1 MVHRLSAAQC
11 SPVQPSAGVSCVVGT
26 KTLPG
31 AGLCWAG
38 QVAPVAHCTAQLCHH
53 QHMTHITQLGLVC
66 STEKAGKGTQA
77 PGSRRVTVT
86 RGVAGAVIS
95 SSPHPPPKYQRTSEM
110 CFDKA
115 AGSLVDTKS
124 VHMLNVEPL
133 LPPGVGW
140 LSVGAQLW
148 RSSAGDRQGPSI
160 LEISNLDIDIHD
172 IPRRHLLAHSPC

>member
-1 MVHRLSAAQC
+1 MPRLQDVCCAA
-11 SPVQPSAGVSCVVGT
+11 P
-26 KTLPG
+26 
-31 AGLCWAG
+31 
-38 QVAPVAHCTAQLCHH
+38 
-53 QHMTHITQLGLVC
+53 
-66 STEKAGKGTQA
+66 
-77 PGSRRVTVT
+77 VTVT

-95 SSPHPPPKYQRTSEM
+95 CSPHPPPKYQRTSEM

-172 IPRRHLLAHSPC
+172 IPRRHLLAHFPC

>member
-1 MVHRLSAAQC
+1 MPRLQNVCCAA
-11 SPVQPSAGVSCVVGT
+11 P
-26 KTLPG
+26 
-31 AGLCWAG
+31 
-38 QVAPVAHCTAQLCHH
+38 
-53 QHMTHITQLGLVC
+53 
-66 STEKAGKGTQA
+66 
-77 PGSRRVTVT
+77 VTVT

-133 LPPGVGW
+133 LLPPGVGW

-160 LEISNLDIDIHD
+160 LEISNIDIDIHD

>member
-1 MVHRLSAAQC
+1 MPRLQNVCCAA
-11 SPVQPSAGVSCVVGT
+11 P
-26 KTLPG
+26 
-31 AGLCWAG
+31 
-38 QVAPVAHCTAQLCHH
+38 
-53 QHMTHITQLGLVC
+53 
-66 STEKAGKGTQA
+66 
-77 PGSRRVTVT
+77 VTVT

-160 LEISNLDIDIHD
+160 LEISNVGIDDYKLQCSAVGLFRWIGRSPRLINDIKC
-172 IPRRHLLAHSPC
+172 LETLS

>member
-1 MVHRLSAAQC
+1 
-11 SPVQPSAGVSCVVGT
+11 
-26 KTLPG
+26 
-31 AGLCWAG
+31 
-38 QVAPVAHCTAQLCHH
+38 
-53 QHMTHITQLGLVC
+53 
-66 STEKAGKGTQA
+66 
-77 PGSRRVTVT
+77 
-86 RGVAGAVIS
+86 
-95 SSPHPPPKYQRTSEM
+95 M

-133 LPPGVGW
+133 LLLPGVGW
-140 LSVGAQLW
+140 LSVGAGAQLW

>member
-1 MVHRLSAAQC
+1 M
-11 SPVQPSAGVSCVVGT
+11 
-26 KTLPG
+26 
-31 AGLCWAG
+31 
-38 QVAPVAHCTAQLCHH
+38 
-53 QHMTHITQLGLVC
+53 
-66 STEKAGKGTQA
+66 EKVWQGH
-77 PGSRRVTVT
+77 PGSRLQDVCDAAPVTVT

-95 SSPHPPPKYQRTSEM
+95 CSPHPPPKYQRTSEM

-160 LEISNLDIDIHD
+160 LELSNLDIDIHNVPMFQEG
-172 IPRRHLLAHSPC
+172 IY